1 MVSGLPAALEPRA
14 ARSLEERLWRAL
26 ETVKDPE
33 IPVLDVVEMGI
44 VRKVEVLDAR
54 HPGAE
59 ATEVTVTVTI
69 TPTFS
74 ACPAIHEIERC
85 VREAASSVVDQAGQG
100 ATVQVA
106 VVTTLYPPWSSDDM
120 TQTARDKL
128 ERFGIAPAQ
137 PHGGLIEVALEAP
150 VRCPHC
156 GHPDTR
162 VRNTFGS
169 TLCREIRSCQSCDET
184 FERFKPL

>member
-1 MVSGLPAALEPRA
+1 VVSSLPPTDAPTTTGL
-14 ARSLEERLWRAL
+14 LEERVWQAL
-26 ETVKDPE
+26 RTVRDPE

-44 VRKVEVLDAR
+44 VRGVVAGT
-54 HPGAE
+54 GAAP
-59 ATEVTVTVTI
+59 ATLTVTI

-74 ACPAIHEIERC
+74 ACPALHEIRRC
-85 VREAASSVVDQAGQG
+85 VREAATSAIEAAGHGAGYDVD
-100 ATVQVA
+100 

-120 TQTARDKL
+120 TPTARDKL

-137 PHGGLIEVALEAP
+137 PHGGLLELALEAP
-150 VRCPHC
+150 VRCPRC

-169 TLCREIRSCQSCDET
+169 TLCREIRSCRACDET